1 MIRNIFLLCTVLA
14 LVMGCGKKDEPKP
27 PGQVQLI
34 FPEQNSEC
42 TTGQSLGTT
51 TSRVTFSWQEAK
63 NVQTYELRVT
73 NINTST
79 TQTISTATTSANLP
93 IEKGVPFSWQVRSRN
108 NQVEQSIS
116 SAVWNF
122 YNSGSNTTFAPFPAE
137 IRSPR
142 MSQKI
147 FKDLNNEITLS
158 WSASDL
164 DNDIEA
170 FEVYLSTENPPE
182 ELINSLGSSVLQ
194 QRVSVASNTVY
205 YWSVLTRD
213 AKGNATSSGVY
224 SFQVL

>member
-1 MIRNIFLLCTVLA
+1 MIRNIFLVCAVLT
-14 LVMGCGKKDEPKP
+14 LLIGCRKKDEPKP
-27 PGQVQLI
+27 PGQVLLT

-42 TTGQSLGTT
+42 TTGQSLGAT
-51 TSRVTFSWQEAK
+51 TSRVTFRWQEAK

-73 NINTST
+73 NLNTRT
-79 TQTISTATTSANLP
+79 TQTISTAATSANLP

-116 SAVWNF
+116 SAVWSF

-142 MSQKI
+142 MSQRI

-158 WSASDL
+158 WFASDL

-170 FEVYLSTENPPE
+170 FDVYLSTENPPE
-182 ELINSLGSSVLQ
+182 DLINSLSSNVLEQ
-194 QRVSVASNTVY
+194 TVSVASNTIY
-205 YWSVLTRD
+205 YWSVITLD
-213 AKGNATSSGVY
+213 AEGNATSSGIY
-224 SFQVL
+224 SFKVL